1 MLDGGNGTQID
12 HIPLKG
18 PEPSSFTFSKV
29 DGLTQGSTA
38 PAAVLNMTVQ
48 DDKLRP
54 SSHGQCPKGA
64 CKFPVHGQLIP
75 VRATVSAPSFIP
87 FSDDVVVDGP
97 SSVFGPQMLVADQA
111 QRMIQITCRRHGPY
125 PPSFDFVQ
133 PKRGYTALAMTSS
146 NFQLLFTPA
155 FAG

>member
-1 MLDGGNGTQID
+1 MLDGGNGAQID

-29 DGLTQGSTA
+29 DGLAQGLTA

-48 DDKLRP
+48 DDKLGP

-64 CKFPVHGQLIP
+64 CKFPVHSQLIP
-75 VRATVSAPSFIP
+75 ASATVSAFSFIP

-97 SSVFGPQMLVADQA
+97 SPILGPQMLVANQT
-111 QRMIQITCRRHGPY
+111 QSMIQITCRRHGPY
-125 PPSFDFVQ
+125 PPCFDLLK
-133 PKRGYTALAMTSS
+133 KRIYALAMTFS
-146 NFQLLFTPA
+146 NVQFLFTPA